1 MRRWITQVLQGIHV
15 AKILV
20 LGGSGFIGRHI
31 VKLLSVANHEV
42 VVPTRLRERAKHLI
56 LLPTVNVVEADIH
69 DPATLRSLIAG
80 CDAVINLIG
89 VLSGGSGM
97 PYGPGFARAHVE
109 LPRRVTAACREAGV
123 PRLVHM
129 SALKALPD
137 GGSAYLRSKGEGEAW
152 VLAQQKD
159 MAVTVFRPSVVFGPG
174 DSFLNLF
181 ACLQRWLP
189 VVVLGSPDARF
200 QPVFVEDVAQ
210 CFVAALFDRGTWGQA
225 YDLVGPQAY
234 TLREL
239 VRIAGRASGH
249 PRPIIGLSRQLS
261 YLQAWAMEF
270 VPGVPLSRDSFRSM
284 LVDNVSNASLPFG
297 IVPTS
302 LEAIAPAYL
311 GGATPRGTY
320 SRYRTH
326 AGR

>member
-1 MRRWITQVLQGIHV
+1 M

-20 LGGSGFIGRHI
+20 LGGTGFIGRHI
-31 VKLLSVANHEV
+31 VKRLSVANHEV
-42 VVPTRLRERAKHLI
+42 VVPTRLRDRAKHLI

-69 DPATLRSLIAG
+69 DPAALKSLVRG

-97 PYGPGFARAHVE
+97 PYGAGFARAHVD
-109 LPRRVTAACREAGV
+109 LPKKITAACREAGV
-123 PRLVHM
+123 SRLLHM
-129 SALKALPD
+129 SALQALPD
-137 GGSAYLRSKGEGEAW
+137 AGSGYLRSKGEGEAW

-159 MAVTVFRPSVVFGPG
+159 LAVTVFRPSVVFGPE

-181 ACLQRWLP
+181 ARLQRWLP
-189 VVVLGSPDARF
+189 FVVLGSPDARF

-210 CFVAALFDRGTWGQA
+210 CFVAALFDRSTFGKA
-225 YDLVGPQAY
+225 YDLAGPQVY

-239 VRIAGRASGH
+239 VRIAGHASGH
-249 PRPIIGLSRQLS
+249 PRAIIGLSQSLS

-270 VPGVPLSRDSFRSM
+270 VPGVPLSRDSYRSM
-284 LVDNVSNASLPFG
+284 LVDNVSNAGLPFG
-297 IVPTS
+297 IAPTS
-302 LEAIAPAYL
+302 LEAVAPAYL
-311 GGATPRGTY
+311 GGANPRGTY
-320 SRYRTH
+320 SAYRTH

>member
-1 MRRWITQVLQGIHV
+1 M

-20 LGGSGFIGRHI
+20 LGGSGFIGSPI
-31 VKLLSVANHEV
+31 VKRLSVAHHEV
-42 VVPTRLRERAKHLI
+42 VVPTRRRERAKHLI

-69 DPATLRSLIAG
+69 DPATLRSLMAG
-80 CDAVINLIG
+80 CDAVINLVG
-89 VLSGGSGM
+89 VLAGGSGM

-109 LPRRVTAACREAGV
+109 LPKKVTAACREAGV
-123 PRLVHM
+123 KRLLHM

-159 MAVTVFRPSVVFGPG
+159 LAVTVFRPSVVFGPG

-181 ACLQRWLP
+181 ARLQRWLP
-189 VVVLGSPDARF
+189 MVVLGSPDARF
-200 QPVFVEDVAQ
+200 QPVYVEDVAE
-210 CFVAALFDRGTWGQA
+210 CFAAALFNRTTWGEA
-225 YDLVGPQAY
+225 YDLVGPKVY

-249 PRPIIGLSRQLS
+249 ARPVIGLSRALS

-270 VPGVPLSRDSFRSM
+270 VPGVPLSRDSYRSM
-284 LVDNVSNASLPFG
+284 LVDNVSNSAMPFG
-297 IVPTS
+297 ITPTA
-302 LEAIAPAYL
+302 LEAVAAAYL
-311 GGATPRGTY
+311 GDANPRGAY
-320 SRYRTH
+320 SAYRTH